1 MSWSDVAGK
10 LVEFLEKPNILGA
23 VIFALLLLFLAYV
36 IPIGVM
42 TYTSINNTERLETA
56 SRENTMQ
63 LKNAI
68 QELGNRMERHSIA
81 AR

>member
-10 LVEFLEKPNILGA
+10 LVDFLERPNILGA
-23 VIFALLLLFLAYV
+23 VIFSLLLLFLAYV